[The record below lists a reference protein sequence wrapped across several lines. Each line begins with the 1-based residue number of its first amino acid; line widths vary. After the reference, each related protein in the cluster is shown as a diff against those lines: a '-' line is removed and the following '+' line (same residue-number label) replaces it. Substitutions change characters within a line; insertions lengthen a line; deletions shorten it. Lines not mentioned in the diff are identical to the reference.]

1 MAVFLTVARNATKVP
16 NVKHFFGRPSIIS
29 RIFIRNFSAL
39 RGHIKVKPNLFFN
52 NGKTKKY
59 QWMQTSK
66 QFASKNEHQRIPGVP
81 EVSLFRRILGKF
93 WFQKRNWHPGA
104 SNLSPNEIGIAGA
117 KPVAYIDMVKAM
129 LVYIWP
135 KNNLAFRLRV
145 IVALGLLVGAKVINV
160 SVPFIFKQGVDYLN
174 TPANWLGLEDPSKTI
189 FTVAFAIMLGYG
201 LARTGAAAFNELR
214 NAVFAKVAQSS
225 IRKVGRNVF
234 LHLHSMD
241 LSFHL
246 SRQTGAL
253 SKAID
258 RGTRG
263 INFVL
268 SALVFNV
275 APTIL
280 EVAFVSSV
288 LYYKCGGKF
297 ALVTLGCVASYAVF
311 TLAITQWRTK
321 FRVMMNKADS
331 EAGAKA
337 IDSLINYETVKYFNN
352 EEFEA
357 NKYDKQLK
365 KYEDAS
371 LKTTVS
377 LALLNWGQN
386 AIFSAGLT
394 AVMIMASHNI
404 MAGTMTVGDLVLV
417 NGLLFQLSLPLN
429 FLGSVYREVRQSLI
443 DMHTMFSLLNMT
455 PSIQSKL
462 KAPVLQ
468 VAPHQSAIT
477 FQDVYFEYVRG
488 HPILNGLNF
497 TVPSGKKVA
506 IVGGSGSGKSTIV
519 RLLYRFF
526 DPQEGKILINGQEIQ
541 EVDLESL
548 RKAIGVVPQDCVL
561 FHDTV
566 YNNIVYGKLTATEDE
581 VHRAADMAEIHST
594 IMNRFPNKYQ
604 TQVGE
609 RGLKLSGGE
618 KQRVAIARAILKNPL
633 IVVYDEATS
642 SLDTIT
648 EQNILQALRRVTQG
662 KTTIVIAHRLSTVV
676 DADEILVLDKGQ
688 VAEKGSHTELIANP
702 NSLYYSLWQKQSAV
716 MGSPID
722 SNNNMSQPAEKILD
736 EKDSVPH
743 SH

>member
-1 MAVFLTVARNATKVP
+1 MFDIRWMSKSHRIFSGRNSP
-16 NVKHFFGRPSIIS
+16 ENIS
-29 RIFIRNFSAL
+29 RW
-39 RGHIKVKPNLFFN
+39 
-52 NGKTKKY
+52 KK
-59 QWMQTSK
+59 
-66 QFASKNEHQRIPGVP
+66 FAN
-81 EVSLFRRILGKF
+81 KF
-93 WFQKRNWHPGA
+93 GLHKRNWHPGA
-104 SNLSPNEIGIAGA
+104 SNLSPVDLSDN
-117 KPVAYIDMVKAM
+117 KPIQYKDMLKSM
-129 LVYIWP
+129 LKYIWP
-135 KNNLAFRLRV
+135 KNNVSFRVRV
-145 IVALGLLVGAKVINV
+145 IVALSLLVGAKVVNV
-160 SVPFIFKQGVDYLN
+160 TIPFIFKYGVDYLN
-174 TPANWLGLEDPSKTI
+174 NPDNWLNLQDPASTL
-189 FTVAFAIMLGYG
+189 FTTAFAIMVGYG

-225 IRKVGRNVF
+225 IRKVARNVF

-241 LSFHL
+241 LNFHL

-275 APTIL
+275 VPTVL
-280 EVAFVSSV
+280 EVSFVSAV
-288 LYYKCGGKF
+288 LYHQCGGKF
-297 ALVTLGCVASYAVF
+297 ALVTLGCVASYTIF

-352 EEFEA
+352 EQHEA
-357 NKYDKQLK
+357 EKYDKHLQ
-365 KYEDAS
+365 KYEEAS

-386 AIFSAGLT
+386 AIFSVGLT
-394 AVMIMASHNI
+394 ALMVMASHNI
-404 MAGTMTVGDLVLV
+404 MAGTMTVGDLVMV
-417 NGLLFQLSLPLN
+417 NGLLFNLSIPLN

-443 DMHTMFSLLNMT
+443 DMHTMFSLLKMT
-455 PSIQSKL
+455 PNIQSKL
-462 KAPVLQ
+462 NAPLLQ
-468 VAPHQSAIT
+468 VTPSESTIT
-477 FQDVYFEYVRG
+477 FQDVYFEYIKG
-488 HPILNGLNF
+488 HRVLNGLSF

-519 RLLYRFF
+519 RLLFRFY

-541 EVDLESL
+541 EVNLDSL

-566 YNNIVYGKLTATEDE
+566 YQNIAYGNLSATEEE
-581 VHRAADMAEIHST
+581 VYKAAKMSEIHDA
-594 IMNRFPNKYQ
+594 IMNRFPNKYE

-618 KQRVAIARAILKNPL
+618 KQRIAIARTILKDAP
-633 IVVYDEATS
+633 IVIYDEATS

-648 EQNILQALRRVTQG
+648 EQNILQALHRVTQN
-662 KTTIVIAHRLSTVV
+662 KTTVVIAHRLSTVV

-688 VAEKGSHTELIANP
+688 VVEKGSHADLMSSP
-702 NSLYYSLWQKQSAV
+702 NSIYSELWQKQSFVAD
-716 MGSPID
+716 I
-722 SNNNMSQPAEKILD
+722 NNNNKT
-736 EKDSVPH
+736 K
-743 SH
+743 